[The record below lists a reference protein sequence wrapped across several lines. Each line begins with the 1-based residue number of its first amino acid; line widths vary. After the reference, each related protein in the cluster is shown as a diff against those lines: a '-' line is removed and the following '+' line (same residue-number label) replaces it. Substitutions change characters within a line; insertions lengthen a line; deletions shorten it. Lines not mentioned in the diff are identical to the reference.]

1 MKKLIEAGLMYG
13 NLFHVNSPILV
24 ERYNRALEHL
34 TGKWTSMSD
43 FHIDLSG
50 YAPEIG
56 AEFDDHL
63 YLNHGGVN
71 RQFILLSPDQ
81 RRCPLLNAKFSTSRD
96 ILRRFISENEAQL
109 FALTASDAVAGEL
122 VNSVFEVTSAD
133 RLFDLRRIEVEADTT
148 EGTVQHANELAAL
161 VDRFKSEE
169 DAWYDDVLIAEMIT
183 LAGKSGD
190 VLRNPIRLKS
200 RSFEQRDFWTAHF
213 GGLYIFQEVHS
224 PAVLSVGSESSLG
237 PLPIAES
244 MSLSDRNRVAQFLDS
259 NALIEPIVAAQGI
272 DSVAVL
278 RQKLDFIVIDAAA
291 DANVDLTGLT
301 RSDLRRLTRRHAD
314 QLPTEYHGLS
324 ALLNWAET
332 GGPWPH
338 ITSEHPAYFYT
349 LRASPGPDADLV
361 NMLLAELCP
370 LDIRQMFICHKE
382 LFYAHYAKWTAA
394 KQAYVVEFLVNEY
407 QMDKAGARAALFG
420 NEPDMRDAPTPPA
433 EEDLIHRVGPWGA
446 LRRV

>member
-13 NLFHVNSPILV
+13 NLFHVNSPVLV
-24 ERYNRALEHL
+24 ERYNRAMEHL
-34 TGKWTSMSD
+34 TGRRTSLPD

-56 AEFDDHL
+56 DELDDHL

-71 RQFILLSPDQ
+71 RQFILLSPSQ
-81 RRCPLLNAKFSTSRD
+81 KKCPLLNAKFSTSRD

-109 FALTASDAVAGEL
+109 FALTAADAVAGEL

-133 RLFDLRRIEVEADTT
+133 RLFDLRQIDVEADTT
-148 EGTVQHANELAAL
+148 QGTLQHASALAEL

-169 DAWYDDVLIAEMIT
+169 NAWYDDVLIAEMIT

-190 VLRNPIRLKS
+190 VLRNPVQLKS

-213 GGLYIFQEVHS
+213 GGLYIFQDVAN
-224 PAVLSVGSESSLG
+224 PACLSVGSTSSLG
-237 PLPIAES
+237 ALPIADS
-244 MSLSDRNRVAQFLDS
+244 IALSERNRLAQFLDT
-259 NALIEPIVAAQGI
+259 NALTEPIVAAQGI
-272 DSVAVL
+272 DSAAVL
-278 RQKLDFIVIDAAA
+278 RQKLDFVVIDAAA
-291 DANVDLTGLT
+291 GADFDLTGLT
-301 RSDLRRLTRRHAD
+301 RRDLRRLTRRYAD
-314 QLPTEYHGLS
+314 QLPAEYHGLS
-324 ALLNWAET
+324 ALLNWAEA

-382 LFYAHYAKWTAA
+382 LFYTQYAQWTAA

-420 NEPDMRDAPTPPA
+420 NEPEMREAPPIP
-433 EEDLIHRVGPWGA
+433 EDDIIRRVGPWGA